1 MELGYSSMKP
11 EQVKVAVALFE
22 GRDVFAI
29 LPTGFGKSLCYASLP
44 VAFDCQKKERGYSI
58 VVVVSP
64 LVAIMKDQVPTYSIK
79 GLKTTYVSALI
90 IRKRQRRRKRSIW
103 VREWIRRR
111 HKYGAYHH
119 LMRELERVQAMDVS
133 SYLNFVRMNASTFE
147 TLLTKVA
154 PLIARKDTNMR
165 DAIPPGEC
173 LAVTLRFLATGERYR
188 SLSYLYHIPAQT
200 IGQIV
205 PDVCDA
211 IVQVLQEFL
220 KVNML

>member
-1 MELGYSSMKP
+1 M
-11 EQVKVAVALFE
+11 
-22 GRDVFAI
+22 D
-29 LPTGFGKSLCYASLP
+29 
-44 VAFDCQKKERGYSI
+44 
-58 VVVVSP
+58 VVSTNMDID
-64 LVAIMKDQVPTYSIK
+64 VTMGRAACAAVII
-79 GLKTTYVSALI
+79 ALI

-111 HKYGAYHH
+111 HNGAYHH

-173 LAVTLRFLATGERYR
+173 LAVTLRFLATGENKR
-188 SLSYLYHIPAQT
+188 PA
-200 IGQIV
+200 
-205 PDVCDA
+205 C
-211 IVQVLQEFL
+211 
-220 KVNML
+220 M